1 MLHKI
6 NIFYIGVNHMVEV
19 TLTLEYKGKNYR
31 TNVIVKKD
39 TPQNEIN
46 CIAHEQI
53 MKQWSN

>member
-1 MLHKI
+1 
-6 NIFYIGVNHMVEV
+6 MVEV

-53 MKQWSN
+53 MKQWSNY